1 MYHQDI
7 WMSREM
13 VDRHKGIAT
22 ESSFSLAMYRW
33 AKLIIEFLG
42 VVHKM
47 DDIGINE
54 FEAKITKMQ
63 AFKTDIETK
72 LAKRS
77 QDGPRMLFR
86 ELRGRQEV
94 TE

>member
-1 MYHQDI
+1 
-7 WMSREM
+7 M

-33 AKLIIEFLG
+33 ANLILEFLK

-54 FEAKITKMQ
+54 FEAKVSKMQ
-63 AFKTDIETK
+63 AFKTEIETK

-77 QDGPRMLFR
+77 QNGPKMLFR
-86 ELRGRQEV
+86 ELRAKQEV